1 MHFILQLLQPGSFK
15 NSFLTLNV
23 ILHIL
28 PCLLCI
34 RCAVGIFYTVMYLI
48 LPLTN
53 AFYSEASYTHF
64 RNRELKQ
71 VELSKLTWLVSGEKQ
86 IQTQGVWFQS

>member
-1 MHFILQLLQPGSFK
+1 
-15 NSFLTLNV
+15 
-23 ILHIL
+23 
-28 PCLLCI
+28 
-34 RCAVGIFYTVMYLI
+34 MYLI

-64 RNRELKQ
+64 RNRELKE